1 LRPPRQDKDEEERQT
16 LLSEARKFLRAE
28 KFDEA
33 LKSLEDVLA
42 RFPEDNTAKNL
53 YRLVLQGQEQH
64 NRDRQ
69 FKSDLADLRA
79 LIKGGNYKEA
89 IERGDQLLKTFP
101 EEFQLADLIA
111 YARTENAHQELRR
124 RQERQLEQVNQE
136 IHNGRFREAIQA
148 AEFAL
153 KEFPGNSDLVL
164 LLQRAKTQQAEK
176 EKRELRDKRVM
187 EVKALIGRGDL
198 VGARELARQ
207 TLEAVGAGCGDSTAS
222 IASRG
227 GARAA

>member
-1 LRPPRQDKDEEERQT
+1 M
-16 LLSEARKFLRAE
+16 
-28 KFDEA
+28 
-33 LKSLEDVLA
+33 A

-89 IERGDQLLKTFP
+89 IERGVQLLKTFP

-136 IHNGRFREAIQA
+136 IQNGRFREAIQA

-187 EVKALIGRGDL
+187 EVKALIGR
-198 VGARELARQ
+198 ASCRER
-207 TLEAVGAGCGDSTAS
+207 V
-222 IASRG
+222 
-227 GARAA
+227 